1 MHISNAPSATA
12 GYNEASLQRRI
23 SKLGIAYFFF
33 FFAPSEKAI
42 IQAIL
47 KGNTLESVK
56 RS

>member
-23 SKLGIAYFFF
+23 SKLGIAYFSEDI
-33 FFAPSEKAI
+33 APSEKAI

-47 KGNTLESVK
+47 KGNTLESIK